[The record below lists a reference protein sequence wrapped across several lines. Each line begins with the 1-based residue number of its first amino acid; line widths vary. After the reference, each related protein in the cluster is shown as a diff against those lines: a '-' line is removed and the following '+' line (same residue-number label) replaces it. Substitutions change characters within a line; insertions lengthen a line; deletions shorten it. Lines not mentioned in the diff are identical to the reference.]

1 MVKGQLISKFPFG
14 VIVWTKI
21 PTIFLRISAL
31 ACKKSSNQKKSL
43 IKSFS
48 NNLKKIRCLYLFFC
62 STSFYRIVKDLRI
75 SALARTEIFKKFR
88 WYFGQ
93 NDDTKRTFWN
103 KLDFSHETTNAT
115 SGNHPSWQQ
124 LGTLLGNKVLKK
136 FPNKSWSSSLI
147 FFKWKKKKKNDVKSC
162 HLDRE
167 YLNISNISNMY
178 FKIQILGLSG

>member
-1 MVKGQLISKFPFG
+1 MIRNFFWFDL
-14 VIVWTKI
+14 
-21 PTIFLRISAL
+21 FLG
-31 ACKKSSNQKKSL
+31 
-43 IKSFS
+43 
-48 NNLKKIRCLYLFFC
+48 
-62 STSFYRIVKDLRI
+62 
-75 SALARTEIFKKFR
+75 ARAEILKKFR

-147 FFKWKKKKKNDVKSC
+147 FFKWKKKEKERCEIVPSWSRV
-162 HLDRE
+162 LE
-167 YLNISNISNMY
+167 Y
-178 FKIQILGLSG
+178 FKYFKYVLQNSDIRSFRLNRKYSSVLNRRPCVFYSGLLLF